1 MFPRLSLQPLLQ
13 RLPKALA
20 ATALATTA
28 LAATW
33 SAHAGDYPSRPVK
46 IVVGFTPGGSG
57 DAVARIL
64 AQSFSQILGQ
74 SFVVENK
81 PGANGNLAT
90 DVVRRAEPDG
100 YTLFYTSIGHATNPL
115 LYKEA
120 RYDPVKDF
128 TPIGQVLSAPNVL
141 VVPASSPFK
150 SVQELVAYAHAH
162 PGRLNFASSGMGA
175 SVHLS
180 GEMFK
185 YYAKVDMVHVP
196 YKGSG
201 TLMPDLL
208 SGTVSLA
215 FPNLPT
221 AMPLVRRGQLRA
233 LGVTTRTR
241 SAAAPDIATIAESG
255 VPDYDMSTWYGLVAP
270 ARLPADIRKKLSEAL
285 ITTLNN
291 PEVRSKLVAQGM
303 DPRPSTPEEFA
314 KFIAEESLRWSG
326 LLKSLNLTAN

>member
-1 MFPRLSLQPLLQ
+1 VRAS
-13 RLPKALA
+13 
-20 ATALATTA
+20 
-28 LAATW
+28 
-33 SAHAGDYPSRPVK
+33 DYPSRPVK

-74 SFVVENK
+74 SFVVENR

-90 DVVRRAEPDG
+90 DIVRRAEPDG

-120 RYDPVKDF
+120 RYDPVRDF

-150 SVQELVAYAHAH
+150 SVQELVAYAQAN
-162 PGRLNFASSGMGA
+162 PGKLNFASSGVGA

-201 TLMPDLL
+201 SLMPDLL

-255 VPDYDMSTWYGLVAP
+255 VPAYDMSTWYGLVAP
-270 ARLPADIRKKLSEAL
+270 ARLPADIRQRLSEAL
-285 ITTLNN
+285 LKTLSD
-291 PEVRSKLVAQGM
+291 PEVRGKLVAQGM

-314 KFIAEESLRWSG
+314 GFIAEESQRWSG
-326 LLKSLNLTAN
+326 LLRSLNLAAP

>member
-1 MFPRLSLQPLLQ
+1 MNSQINRKRFVRTAFALLAAATAWT
-13 RLPKALA
+13 PLA
-20 ATALATTA
+20 ATA
-28 LAATW
+28 
-33 SAHAGDYPSRPVK
+33 SDYPSRPVR
-46 IVVGFTPGGSG
+46 IVVGFTPGGSA

-64 AQSFSQILGQ
+64 AQSFGSILGK

-90 DVVRRAEPDG
+90 DLVRRAEPDG
-100 YTLFYTSIGHATNPL
+100 YTLFYTSIGHATNPT

-150 SVQELVAYAHAH
+150 TLQDLISYAHAN
-162 PGRLNFASSGMGA
+162 PGKLNFASSGVGA

-185 YYAKVDMVHVP
+185 YLAKVDMVHIP

-201 TLMPDLL
+201 SLMPDLI
-208 SGTVSLA
+208 SGQVSLA

-221 AMPLVRRGQLRA
+221 AVPLVKRGQLRA
-233 LGVTTRTR
+233 LGVTTKQR
-241 SAAAPDIATIAESG
+241 STAAPDIPSIAEAG
-255 VPDYDMSTWYGLVAP
+255 VPAYDMSTWYGLIAP
-270 ARLPADIRKKLSEAL
+270 ANLPQDIQKKLNDAL
-285 ITTLNN
+285 VKTLNN
-291 PEVRSKLVAQGM
+291 PEVKAKLVAQGM
-303 DPRPSTPEEFA
+303 DPNPSTPDEFA
-314 KFIAEESLRWSG
+314 KFIVDETARWAN
-326 LLKSLNLTAN
+326 LLKATGITAN